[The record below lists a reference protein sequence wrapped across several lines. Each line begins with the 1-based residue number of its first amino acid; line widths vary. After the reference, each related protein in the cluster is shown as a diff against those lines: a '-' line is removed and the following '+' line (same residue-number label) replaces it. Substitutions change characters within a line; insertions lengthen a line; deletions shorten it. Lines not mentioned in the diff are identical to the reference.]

1 MHKRKWMS
9 LMAAIAGGAMLF
21 QAPTC
26 TQQVTAISSLV
37 TAGSVLVLVDRVL
50 ND

>member
-1 MHKRKWMS
+1 MHRRKWMS
-9 LMAAIAGGAMLF
+9 LMAMIASGAMIF

-26 TQQVTAISSLV
+26 TDRVTAVSTLV
-37 TAGSVLVLVDRVL
+37 TAGSVLLLVDRVL